1 MSYFEVILMYL
12 TWPATLV
19 IGYYA
24 SKFAIKTFDAKWKN
38 KTEAEESA

>member
-19 IGYYA
+19 VGYYA
-24 SKFAIKTFDAKWKN
+24 SAFAIKVFDKKWN
-38 KTEAEESA
+38 KTDAEEPV